1 MGTRSNIGY
10 INDEGKIRAAYC
22 HYDGYLEHN
31 GRILLDHYTDA
42 AKVKELVELGDMS
55 FLAPNVHPTPDSGH
69 SFDNNEADVTVFYG
83 RDRGENDVAPVTHD
97 VISDWIGNKNSW
109 VEYFYLFM
117 PEVSTWMVYAVHNK
131 RWKQLTEE
139 LIKQEA

>member
-31 GRILLDHYTDA
+31 GRILLDYYTDA

-55 FLAPNVHPTPDSGH
+55 FLGSKIHPTPGSGH
-69 SFDNNEADVTVFYG
+69 DFDNNEDGVTVFYG
-83 RDRGENDVAPVTHD
+83 RDRGENDVAPVTYD
-97 VISDWIGNKNSW
+97 SVSKWVNRKDSW
-109 VEYFYLFM
+109 EEYYYLFM
-117 PEVSTWMVYAVHNK
+117 PEISTWMVYAIHNK
-131 RWKQLTEE
+131 RWKQVTED

>member
-31 GRILLDHYTDA
+31 GRILLDYYTDA

-55 FLAPNVHPTPDSGH
+55 FLGSKIHPTPGSGH
-69 SFDNNEADVTVFYG
+69 DFDNNENDVTVFYG
-83 RDRGENDVAPVTHD
+83 RDRGENDVAPVTYD
-97 VISDWIGNKNSW
+97 TVSKWVNRKDSW
-109 VEYFYLFM
+109 EEYYYLFM
-117 PEVSTWMVYAVHNK
+117 PEISTWMVYAVHDK
-131 RWKQLTEE
+131 RWKQVTED

>member
-1 MGTRSNIGY
+1 MSTRSNIGY

-31 GRILLDHYTDA
+31 GRILLDHYTKA

-55 FLAPNVHPTPDSGH
+55 FLAPKIHPTAGSGNDS
-69 SFDNNEADVTVFYG
+69 DNNENDVTVFYG
-83 RDRGENDVAPVTHD
+83 RDRGEYGVDPITYDTVSKWVNRKD
-97 VISDWIGNKNSW
+97 SW
-109 VEYFYLFM
+109 EEYYYLFM
-117 PEVSTWMVYAVHNK
+117 PELGTWMVYAVHDK
-131 RWKQLTEE
+131 RWKQVTED

>member
-31 GRILLDHYTDA
+31 GRILLDYYTDA

-55 FLAPNVHPTPDSGH
+55 FLGSKVHPTPGSGH
-69 SFDNNEADVTVFYG
+69 SFDNNENDVTVFYG
-83 RDRGENDVAPVTHD
+83 RDRGENDVAPVTYD
-97 VISDWIGNKNSW
+97 TVSEWVNRKDSW
-109 VEYFYLFM
+109 EEYYYLFM
-117 PEVSTWMVYAVHNK
+117 PELGTWMVYSVHDK
-131 RWKQLTEE
+131 RWQQVTED
-139 LIKQEA
+139 LIAQEA

>member
-31 GRILLDHYTDA
+31 GRILLDYYTDA

-55 FLAPNVHPTPDSGH
+55 FLGSKVHPTPGSGH
-69 SFDNNEADVTVFYG
+69 SFDNNENDVTVFYG
-83 RDRGENDVAPVTHD
+83 RDRGENDVAPVTYD
-97 VISDWIGNKNSW
+97 TVSEWVNRKDSW
-109 VEYFYLFM
+109 EEYYYLFM
-117 PEVSTWMVYAVHNK
+117 PEISTWMVYSVHNK
-131 RWKQLTEE
+131 RWKQVTDD
-139 LIKQEA
+139 LIAQEA

>member
-1 MGTRSNIGY
+1 MSTRSNIGY

-31 GRILLDHYTDA
+31 GRILFDYYTDA

-55 FLAPNVHPTPDSGH
+55 VLGSKIHPTPGSGH
-69 SFDNNEADVTVFYG
+69 DFDNNENDVTVFYG
-83 RDRGENDVAPVTHD
+83 RDRGENDVAPVTYD
-97 VISDWIGNKNSW
+97 TISKWVNRKDSW
-109 VEYFYLFM
+109 EEYYYLFM
-117 PEVSTWMVYAVHNK
+117 PELGTWMVYSVHNK
-131 RWKQLTEE
+131 RWKQVTED